1 MAKKTAAKA
10 ASADQ
15 EQVLSIGSRSVDL
28 LISFY
33 YIVFLFTV
41 TFTDLHNFTASILGV
56 EVKDL
61 EHMELA

>member
-1 MAKKTAAKA
+1 MAKKNTAAA
-10 ASADQ
+10 AAQGEALPIS
-15 EQVLSIGSRSVDL
+15 SRTVDL

-41 TFTDLHNFTASILGV
+41 TFTDLHNFTASVLGV

>member
-1 MAKKTAAKA
+1 MAKSNSKPA
-10 ASADQ
+10 ASAA
-15 EQVLSIGSRSVDL
+15 ETTLPITSRTVDL

-41 TFTDLHNFTASILGV
+41 TFTDLHNFTASVLGV

>member
-1 MAKKTAAKA
+1 MAKKTSSPPKPVEGEALPI
-10 ASADQ
+10 S
-15 EQVLSIGSRSVDL
+15 SRTVDL

-61 EHMELA
+61 EHMDLA